1 MPADS
6 IRIEPATIEDLS
18 ELTDLVMSLMAI
30 EADFKP
36 NAEKQRHGLQLILE
50 QPSRGRIFVL
60 RNDHRVIGMVNLLFT
75 ISTAEGG
82 FVILMEDVIIRLE
95 HRGQG
100 YGSRLV
106 NHVKE
111 FAEKKDF
118 KRITLLTDR
127 VSEQSQRFFA
137 RNGFVLSHMVP
148 MRLMLAHEV
157 ACVVP
162 SRPGGKPAG
171 WRRPAH
177 TKECRGGVGILHPC
191 PSQELTTDPPGWP
204 ASRKF
209 RTTAAGCYP
218 SW

>member
-1 MPADS
+1 MPTDS

-30 EADFKP
+30 EADFHP
-36 NAEKQRHGLQLILE
+36 DAEKQRHGLQLILE

-82 FVILMEDVIIRLE
+82 FVILMEDVIIALE

-100 YGSRLV
+100 YGTLLV

-111 FAEKKDF
+111 FADKKDF

-127 VSEQSQRFFA
+127 VSDQSQRFFA

-148 MRLMLAHEV
+148 MRLMLEN
-157 ACVVP
+157 
-162 SRPGGKPAG
+162 
-171 WRRPAH
+171 
-177 TKECRGGVGILHPC
+177 E
-191 PSQELTTDPPGWP
+191 
-204 ASRKF
+204 
-209 RTTAAGCYP
+209 TADAIQ
-218 SW
+218 

>member
-36 NAEKQRHGLQLILE
+36 DAEKQRHGLQLILE

-60 RNDHRVIGMVNLLFT
+60 RNDHKVIGMVNLLFT

-100 YGSRLV
+100 YGTLLV

-148 MRLMLAHEV
+148 MRLLLAHEV
-157 ACVVP
+157 A
-162 SRPGGKPAG
+162 
-171 WRRPAH
+171 
-177 TKECRGGVGILHPC
+177 
-191 PSQELTTDPPGWP
+191 
-204 ASRKF
+204 
-209 RTTAAGCYP
+209 
-218 SW
+218 